1 VLADDGCD
9 DDDDDVKVETQTR
22 VVVVVV
28 DDVFAVIEREESER
42 SRLSASG
49 EVFG

>member
-1 VLADDGCD
+1 MLADDGCD

-22 VVVVVV
+22 VVVV